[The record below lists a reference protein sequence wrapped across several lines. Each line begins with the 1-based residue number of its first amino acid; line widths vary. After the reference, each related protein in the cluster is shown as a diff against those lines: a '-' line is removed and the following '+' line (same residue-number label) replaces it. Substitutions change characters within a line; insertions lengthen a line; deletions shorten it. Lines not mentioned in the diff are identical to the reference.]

1 MPERFAALA
10 RLFERMPGEHGLQN
24 IHPLLV
30 HYPIAFLTGSILI
43 YFLAL
48 IARRESLEWIGLW
61 MLGLG
66 AIAAAVSVWTGLRAA
81 DGVMLAPSVRDHILA
96 HHKHYMITAFAMS
109 AILAAW
115 GTVARPMP
123 RRGRAAFLV
132 LLLAM
137 GAILVKGA
145 DYGGWMVYGYN
156 AGGSLPQPIEF
167 SQ

>member
-1 MPERFAALA
+1 
-10 RLFERMPGEHGLQN
+10 MPGEQGLQN

-48 IARRESLEWIGLW
+48 IARRESLEWTGLW

-66 AIAAAVSVWTGLRAA
+66 ALAAAAAVWTGLRAG
-81 DGVMLAPSVRDHILA
+81 DGVMVAPSVREHILE
-96 HHKHYMITAFAMS
+96 HHKHYMIAAFALS
-109 AILAAW
+109 AVLAAW
-115 GTVARPMP
+115 GAIARPMP
-123 RRGRAAFLV
+123 RRGRAAFLA
-132 LLLAM
+132 LLLVM
-137 GAILVKGA
+137 GAILIKGA